1 MKGQIMKKNFSVF
14 LSNVGSCSDRYCSA
28 YAPPFTVKDLFE
40 RASRVKLLKGVD
52 LVGTWN
58 ITPQTAREVAGYLR
72 DSGLK
77 LISIAPDLFASPK
90 WGKGSLTAPDAKTR
104 QDAIDNIREMI
115 DLAASMECRLVT
127 LWPGQD
133 GYDYPFQTDYLTERQ
148 WLADG
153 LAAVCAHD
161 PRTRIAIEYKA
172 KEPRTHSYVS
182 SAAVALLICQEVG
195 ADNLGVAMDLGHALL
210 GYESPAESVAMLKR
224 HGDRLFHIH
233 INDNYRLWDDDMI
246 VGSVHTIE
254 YLEFF
259 YWLDRVGYD
268 GWLTI
273 DQFPY
278 REDGVGAVQES
289 ALWLSGLIDLLAK
302 VDRSEIERVF
312 AAKDAVA
319 ASALMRKMIL

>member
-1 MKGQIMKKNFSVF
+1 MQKNFSVF
-14 LSNVGSCSDRYCSA
+14 LSNVGSCSDRYCA
-28 YAPPFTVKDLFE
+28 QYAPPFTVKELFQ

-58 ITPQTAREVAGYLR
+58 ITPQTAGEVGGYLR

-77 LISIAPDLFASPK
+77 LVSIAPDLFASPQ
-90 WGKGSLTAPDAKTR
+90 WGKGSLTAPEASTR
-104 QDAIDNIREMI
+104 QCAIDNIRTMI
-115 DLAASMECRLVT
+115 DVAASMDCRLVT

-133 GYDYPFQTDYLTERQ
+133 GYDYPFQADYLAERQ

-153 LAAVCAHD
+153 LRAVCAHN
-161 PRTRIAIEYKA
+161 PGTRIAIEYKM

-182 SAAVALLICQEVG
+182 SAAVSLLICQEVG
-195 ADNLGVAMDLGHALL
+195 APNLGVAMDVGHALL
-210 GYESPAESVAMLKR
+210 GYESPAESVALLKR

-254 YLEFF
+254 FLEFF

-268 GWLTI
+268 GWMTI

-289 ALWLSGLIDLLAK
+289 ALWLSGLIDLLKKAN
-302 VDRSEIERVF
+302 RQEIERVL

-319 ASALMRKMIL
+319 ASALMRKIIL